1 MVGFLIVGATF
12 SFPAWHDSLALREIE
27 VVKVVEIAE
36 MFRHPL
42 SAAHSLSFAA
52 ALDRFGHL
60 ARL

>member
-1 MVGFLIVGATF
+1 MVGFLIVGTTF
-12 SFPAWHDSLALREIE
+12 SFPAWHDPLALREIE

-36 MFRHPL
+36 MFGYPL
-42 SAAHSLSFAA
+42 SAAHPLCFAA